1 MIIPFHWSLQ
11 VIIISIITLL
21 VISGGIVYILLDKLP
36 PWGWLLKAAIILPI
50 IFAVVYCIYLTP
62 LKLILDDSHITI
74 KKVIGCDTINT
85 EEIISIEEMPA
96 SLVKNSIRVVGSGG
110 LFGYLGKFKNSI
122 IGRYR
127 MYATEI
133 DNLVMI
139 RTADEIT
146 VVSCSSREEF
156 IKAVKR
162 RIENPAPAAS

>member
-1 MIIPFHWSLQ
+1 MIIPFHWSPH
-11 VIIISIITLL
+11 VIIISTITLL
-21 VISGGIVYILLDKLP
+21 MISGGIVYILLAKLP

-85 EEIISIEEMPA
+85 EEIVSVEEMPA

-110 LFGYLGKFKNSI
+110 LFGYLGMFKNSI
-122 IGRYR
+122 IGKYR

-139 RTADEIT
+139 RTAKDII
-146 VVSCSSREEF
+146 VVSCRSREEF
-156 IKAVKR
+156 ISEVKR
-162 RIENPAPAAS
+162 RIGHPAAI